1 MLVVIIILFGKI
13 SIELELCRPR
23 SRRTWQDNLKIGL
36 KNVNEPYHEFDRVA
50 QVNWGILVNLQIL
63 YTVKLINNMGLYKAL
78 QAQTIQLYY
87 VKFEVYKPTALRKHS
102 SKQIAFKEVVFF
114 LMNL

>member
-1 MLVVIIILFGKI
+1 MAMLVVIIILFGKI

-50 QVNWGILVNLQIL
+50 QVIYNWGILVNLQIL
-63 YTVKLINNMGLYKAL
+63 YTVKLIIWACTKLFKLKQYNYIMLNL
-78 QAQTIQLYY
+78 
-87 VKFEVYKPTALRKHS
+87 KFINLLRYEKTVPSRLHLRKLCFS
-102 SKQIAFKEVVFF
+102 
-114 LMNL
+114 